1 MHKRRRDHQVIEL
14 KAENKVTDANYL
26 AGIDRVVA
34 EMTEEKEREDRV
46 IAERQRRLGVLSNKI
61 NDIKRKR
68 RAAEDDLE
76 MGRGVKALLVKVVP
90 APNSVTQ
97 VGYTS

>member
-34 EMTEEKEREDRV
+34 EMTEEQERKDSD
-46 IAERQRRLGVLSNKI
+46 VLVSWATK
-61 NDIKRKR
+61 
-68 RAAEDDLE
+68 
-76 MGRGVKALLVKVVP
+76 
-90 APNSVTQ
+90 
-97 VGYTS
+97 